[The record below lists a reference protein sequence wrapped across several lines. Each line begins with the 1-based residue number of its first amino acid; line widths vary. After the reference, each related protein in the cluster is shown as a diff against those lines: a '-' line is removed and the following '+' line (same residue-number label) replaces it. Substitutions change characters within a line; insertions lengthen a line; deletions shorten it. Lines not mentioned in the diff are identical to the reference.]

1 MTQDA
6 SFIFPPAGV
15 PSLPVLNSD
24 QRFPVRHLYCV
35 GRNYAAHAREMG
47 VDPTREPPLFF
58 TKPAHAIVQDGMQI
72 PYPLATDDL
81 HHEVELV
88 LALGDSL
95 PPEGAS
101 HLDLKSAD
109 AAIWGWAVGLDL
121 TRRDLQARAKAA
133 GQPWDAAKGFDQ
145 SAPCGTITRRSDL
158 ETVSGAIRLW
168 VGDDLRQS
176 AHLADMIW
184 SPAQIVAEA
193 SKLWRLAPGDLIY
206 TGTPEGVGAVARGQT
221 LKASIDGLSPLTV
234 DVI

>member
-1 MTQDA
+1 
-6 SFIFPPAGV
+6 
-15 PSLPVLNSD
+15 
-24 QRFPVRHLYCV
+24 
-35 GRNYAAHAREMG
+35 
-47 VDPTREPPLFF
+47 
-58 TKPAHAIVQDGMQI
+58 VQDGMQI